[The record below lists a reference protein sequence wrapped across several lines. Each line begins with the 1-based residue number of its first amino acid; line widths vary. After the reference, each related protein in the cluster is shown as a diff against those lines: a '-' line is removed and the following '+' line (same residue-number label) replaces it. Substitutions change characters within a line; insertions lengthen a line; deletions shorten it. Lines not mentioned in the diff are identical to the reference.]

1 MKALT
6 LMATGKLH
14 IRALS
19 RITGLNASRETKR
32 VIEVKIDY
40 RRCINCKKCVES
52 CTFGVLEW
60 FEDQPIVTN
69 PSICSSCLKCELSC
83 SVGAINIKAK

>member
-1 MKALT
+1 M
-6 LMATGKLH
+6 
-14 IRALS
+14 
-19 RITGLNASRETKR
+19 

-69 PSICSSCLKCELSC
+69 PSNCSACLKCKSIC
-83 SVGAINIKAK
+83 SVEAINIKAK